1 VLAIKP
7 HVVTIAVAGLVA
19 LSLSAAGQSLQAPP
33 PGDELDVTSYEVVY
47 RLPGMDK
54 VEVRTGLPFVAAG
67 GAELHL
73 DLYLP
78 AARPAGVKV
87 PVVVFVNGVGLPA
100 LKDWTIYRS
109 WGRLVAAAGMA
120 AVTFEARRPTVDA
133 DIAALFAALGEKGA
147 SWSVDPDRVAMW
159 SCSGNVPAA
168 LRYAMGT
175 APGVRALVAYYGA
188 SVVDRIRADLPVLLV
203 RAGRDNAELL
213 DGEALLAGGAIGANA
228 PWTVLDVPAMPHA
241 FDALVDDAASRDIV
255 RQTVEFLAFH
265 LHPQPAAAAV
275 SPGRQALT
283 HVFASEIEQALP
295 FFTRLLE
302 EHPEDRGLLVRVAGY
317 ELAGRPADAA
327 RHFERAIA
335 LGETSPTVLYN
346 TACAWAKAGEP
357 ERALDALDR
366 AIAGGF
372 ADRTTLAG
380 DEDLVS
386 LRSLPRFAAILDRLG
401 ASRPTP
407 APGR

>member
-1 VLAIKP
+1 MAAFKP
-7 HVVTIAVAGLVA
+7 HVAILVVAGLVA

-54 VEVRTGLPFVAAG
+54 VEVRAGLPFVAAG

-78 AARPAGVKV
+78 AARLAGVKV

-133 DIAALFAALGEKGA
+133 DIAALFAALGEKAA
-147 SWSVDPDRVAMW
+147 SWGVDPDRVAMW

-203 RAGRDNAELL
+203 RAGRDAAELL
-213 DGEALLAGGAIGANA
+213 DGEALLAGGAIGATA
-228 PWTVLDVPAMPHA
+228 PSEYRKDFAGAESPAKRFPATCSRTGDCARSTTFVPARC
-241 FDALVDDAASRDIV
+241 ASWSPRMS
-255 RQTVEFLAFH
+255 
-265 LHPQPAAAAV
+265 PAAEFMWMT
-275 SPGRQALT
+275 S
-283 HVFASEIEQALP
+283 
-295 FFTRLLE
+295 
-302 EHPEDRGLLVRVAGY
+302 GL
-317 ELAGRPADAA
+317 
-327 RHFERAIA
+327 
-335 LGETSPTVLYN
+335 
-346 TACAWAKAGEP
+346 W
-357 ERALDALDR
+357 
-366 AIAGGF
+366 
-372 ADRTTLAG
+372 
-380 DEDLVS
+380 
-386 LRSLPRFAAILDRLG
+386 
-401 ASRPTP
+401 
-407 APGR
+407 